1 MLTCWAKQNTEV
13 CSSLW
18 LPTFTLFL
26 FFCILIAA
34 PVRKYLS
41 SWIAF
46 HFFLLFF
53 MSWFGI
59 IILLYL
65 WHLNGQLSHCNLI
78 AFCSV
83 FKQSFIQ
90 TIPTTRNKNS
100 EKVPGFRHV
109 KSNVTNVVHSE
120 FNVTHLK
127 TGLTD
132 YSSSNAFAL
141 CYFINYTKIL
151 TAPSLTGA
159 RANSFVKH

>member
-1 MLTCWAKQNTEV
+1 MACLLRQIGMIFWGGVSSSRTTARTVVMSQNAKLKNPTDWKMLTCWAKQNTEV

-18 LPTFTLFL
+18 LPSFTLSL
-26 FFCILIAA
+26 LFCILIAA

-53 MSWFGI
+53 MSWFSI

-65 WHLNGQLSHCNLI
+65 WHLKGQLSHCNLI

-90 TIPTTRNKNS
+90 TIPTT
-100 EKVPGFRHV
+100 EI
-109 KSNVTNVVHSE
+109 KSRKTNPS
-120 FNVTHLK
+120 
-127 TGLTD
+127 G
-132 YSSSNAFAL
+132 YSHTF
-141 CYFINYTKIL
+141 
-151 TAPSLTGA
+151 
-159 RANSFVKH
+159 